1 MAATPF
7 SVSSPCEVKE
17 EKDGAE
23 MVKVVCRIR
32 PAVLEREHNDDVIA
46 TVVDSRT
53 VSLGLSLQFP
63 SHVYSYDQVFGPG
76 ATQSDIYNYCLKG
89 PLEDFFNGYNGTVIV
104 YGQTGLGKSYTMM
117 GPLTGIAD
125 GENANDGIIPRVS
138 NQVFQKINSAS
149 SNIEF
154 QVSISYYEI
163 YLEEI
168 RDLLIA
174 SSQLSQT
181 KYNVTPKIT
190 IHEDKVEGVHLK
202 GISNAFVSSAEEMQM
217 VLSTGSRNRAVASTL
232 MNEES
237 SRSHAIFQ
245 IHLSQ
250 KDTSTGELKRLQLF
264 LVDLAGL
271 EKIGKTGA
279 LLHGLTIEETKRINQ
294 SLSALGNVINALT
307 DGKSTHIPYRDS
319 KLTRILQES
328 LGGNSR
334 TSLIINCA
342 PTRYNEQE
350 TLSTLRFGSRAKSIK
365 NHAQINTELSHHA
378 LKIKVEH
385 LERVIEQ
392 NQKQIHRLEAE
403 LELTKGSR
411 DVDIPI
417 TPKKSIQT
425 SGENMNSSLGSGSKL
440 NTNRQSRI
448 PIPMSSPTV
457 GKVRD
462 RENYENELGRRD
474 AKIRQLETKILEMK
488 MANLTTAHEEE
499 LKLFQLEQT
508 LQRLHTKLT
517 DVETINVNLRKH
529 LIASER
535 HLEYRDA
542 RINRLKMMLNEQQVA
557 AYRETRNFEAKLADM
572 KDKVNVEDLPTTEDL
587 KVSNTAARDT
597 QRSERDALSE
607 CIEVCEHRTVE
618 QFLNLPTQVHHGFLP
633 KMGLNLR
640 IVKPLRGG
648 GSRGSLSLQRSLLLS
663 EDGIGLSFSE

>member
-1 MAATPF
+1 MVA
-7 SVSSPCEVKE
+7 SSLSSGSPGQVAG
-17 EKDGAE
+17 EKDAKEGAE
-23 MVKVVCRIR
+23 TVKVVCRFR
-32 PAVLEREHNDDVIA
+32 PIVLERERNDDVIA

-53 VSLGLSLQFP
+53 VSLGLSLTGP
-63 SHVYSYDQVFGPG
+63 IHVYSYDQAFGPET
-76 ATQSDIYNYCLKG
+76 TQSQIYQYCLTG
-89 PLEDFFNGYNGTVIV
+89 PVEDFFSGYNGTVFV

-117 GPLTGIAD
+117 GPLTGTAD
-125 GENANDGIIPRVS
+125 GEDEQDGIIPRVS
-138 NQVFQKINSAS
+138 NEIFRKINHAS
-149 SNIEF
+149 STIEF
-154 QVSISYYEI
+154 QVSVSYYEI

-168 RDLLIA
+168 RDLLVSGHQA
-174 SSQLSQT
+174 HG
-181 KYNVTPKIT
+181 KYTTPKIS
-190 IHEDKVEGVHLK
+190 IHEDKAEGVHLK
-202 GISNAFVSSAEEMQM
+202 GISHAFVSSAEEMQM
-217 VLSTGSRNRAVASTL
+217 VLLTGSRNRAVGSTL

-245 IHLSQ
+245 VNLSQ
-250 KDTSTGELKRLQLF
+250 KDTSTGELKRLHLF

-279 LLHGLTIEETKRINQ
+279 LHGLTLEETKRINQ

-342 PTRYNEQE
+342 PTLYNEQE
-350 TLSTLRFGSRAKSIK
+350 TLSTLRFGARAKSIK
-365 NHAQINTELSHHA
+365 NHAQINTELSHRA
-378 LKIKVEH
+378 LKIKVEQ

-392 NQKQIHRLEAE
+392 NQKQIYRLEAE

-411 DVDIPI
+411 ESEVPI

-425 SGENMNSSLGSGSKL
+425 TGDHTTIGSGSKL
-440 NTNRQSRI
+440 SANRQSRI
-448 PIPMSSPTV
+448 PIPVSSPTL

-462 RENYENELGRRD
+462 RDNYENELGRRD
-474 AKIRQLETKILEMK
+474 AKIRQLETTILEMK
-488 MANLTTAHEEE
+488 MANLTAAHEEE

-542 RINRLKMMLNEQQVA
+542 RIHRLKMMLNEQQVA
-557 AYRETRNFEAKLADM
+557 AYRETRSFEAKLADIKGKVHTGNLAATSDPQEIM
-572 KDKVNVEDLPTTEDL
+572 LHEDGFTDKEPI
-587 KVSNTAARDT
+587 
-597 QRSERDALSE
+597 SER
-607 CIEVCEHRTVE
+607 IEVSEHRSVE
-618 QFLNLPTQVHHGFLP
+618 QFLNLPTQLRQGLLP

-648 GSRGSLSLQRSLLLS
+648 ASQGSVTLRRSLQLL
-663 EDGIGLSFSE
+663 EDGVGSGYLE